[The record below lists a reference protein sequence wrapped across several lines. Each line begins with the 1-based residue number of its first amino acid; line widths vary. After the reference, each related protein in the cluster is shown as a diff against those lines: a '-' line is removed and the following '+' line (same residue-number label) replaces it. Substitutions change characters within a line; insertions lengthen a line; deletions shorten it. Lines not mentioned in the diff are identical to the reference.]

1 MSGLEGLS
9 IGANVIGVLVFGLQ
23 AAKFIAESVSKYQDA
38 EDDHRRFLDAI
49 QRLAGVL
56 TDVNEILKTDE
67 DKLRYSRLYTVA
79 KKCEDDLIKIHD
91 NIMEWTGSTSGKK
104 SKTVRTWK
112 KFKLIFLGDN
122 SKRWLE
128 SLESHYGFILFQ
140 LNRIQLD
147 DRKEQK
153 AVVGRIESNLAHV
166 SDTISNI
173 EDTQVETLVRMD
185 KVETNITQKIETNSI
200 AVQGLSNS
208 VGVNF
213 TQVNGT
219 LNSIDSLVKLFANNQ
234 VYKAYEER
242 EKDEFQKATGRI
254 FQLGAAAITRREATV
269 GPGQTEKVLE
279 DLREVL
285 KFAKKGHFSI
295 LSTGIQETSDSLQKS
310 RKISGLIAGSDN
322 LMVGYDHQAV
332 RDLQARKS
340 ALSATN
346 VCQWEQEDF
355 VLRVTENI
363 QYDGSESR
371 RSLQSEDFSRKI
383 TRITYLPKRQ
393 EIDSIVD
400 IYLAQSRT
408 LKPSMYT
415 GLSFRTMIPED
426 AEIFTAIF
434 HGSVD
439 RVRELVG
446 TGRACVNDCDAWGQN
461 LLIRSLIQAEASHP
475 IGYSEDD
482 KKLLATNRLEIAR
495 YLIGQGSDVTQL
507 DYDNY
512 DPFSAA
518 RAWGNYD
525 GVTILLESGAN
536 PMIRSENILSFA
548 RNLDEASWN
557 YFLDRSSEFYDIND
571 EIAWGFGFKFRPI
584 ALLHAIIGSHTLHEI
599 WRAPY
604 IYPSGS
610 FPIYYRV
617 PNYNI
622 KDLVWKLVRSG
633 ASITSRTPE
642 DGENCLHIALRA
654 TSEPTCQPNKNGLAL
669 LKDLLLF
676 LVGEIGIDIRAV
688 TKSGY
693 SVTDV
698 AFQQRCPAGRCI
710 WPVWVEVLI
719 DLGYNPLEVAEGGIF
734 SESIKHIL
742 TARPSDYCSCPCC
755 SPIEEDGY
763 VQVVGNYG
771 MEYQNQGPGKVACAI
786 DMGNQTTILP
796 SNCELPCD
804 DFEFFEML
812 ALRSEEMENLKP
824 SSDALEL
831 ALVASSCGFMLDVGT
846 WVMIC

>member
-91 NIMEWTGSTSGKK
+91 NILEWTG
-104 SKTVRTWK
+104 
-112 KFKLIFLGDN
+112 
-122 SKRWLE
+122 
-128 SLESHYGFILFQ
+128 
-140 LNRIQLD
+140 D

-153 AVVGRIESNLAHV
+153 AAVGRIESNIAHV
-166 SDTISNI
+166 SDAISNI
-173 EDTQVETLVRMD
+173 EDTQVETLVRID
-185 KVETNITQKIETNSI
+185 KVETNITQQIETNSI
-200 AVQGLSNS
+200 AVRGLSNS

-219 LNSIDSLVKLFANNQ
+219 LDSIDSLVKLFANNQ
-234 VYKAYEER
+234 VYKACEER
-242 EKDEFQKATGRI
+242 EKDEFEKATGRI
-254 FQLGAAAITRREATV
+254 FQLGAAAVTRREAIV

-295 LSTGIQETSDSLQKS
+295 LSTGIQETNDSLQKS

-322 LMVGYDHQAV
+322 LTVGYDHQAV

-355 VLRVTENI
+355 VLR
-363 QYDGSESR
+363 
-371 RSLQSEDFSRKI
+371 
-383 TRITYLPKRQ
+383 
-393 EIDSIVD
+393 
-400 IYLAQSRT
+400 
-408 LKPSMYT
+408 
-415 GLSFRTMIPED
+415 
-426 AEIFTAIF
+426 
-434 HGSVD
+434 
-439 RVRELVG
+439 
-446 TGRACVNDCDAWGQN
+446 
-461 LLIRSLIQAEASHP
+461 AEASHP
-475 IGYSEDD
+475 IGYSEDE

-525 GVTILLESGAN
+525 GVAILLESGAN

-654 TSEPTCQPNKNGLAL
+654 TSEPTCQPNENGLAL
-669 LKDLLLF
+669 LKDFLLF
-676 LVGEIGIDIRAV
+676 LVGEIGIDVRALAIIALAPV
-688 TKSGY
+688 VHQFKRT
-693 SVTDV
+693 V
-698 AFQQRCPAGRCI
+698 A
-710 WPVWVEVLI
+710 
-719 DLGYNPLEVAEGGIF
+719 Y
-734 SESIKHIL
+734 
-742 TARPSDYCSCPCC
+742 
-755 SPIEEDGY
+755 
-763 VQVVGNYG
+763 
-771 MEYQNQGPGKVACAI
+771 AI
-786 DMGNQTTILP
+786 DMGNSTTILP

-824 SSDALEL
+824 SSDALVSNWARILEDWE
-831 ALVASSCGFMLDVGT
+831 SID
-846 WVMIC
+846 IDDN